1 MAGFTIFIIVVLYIN
16 NMSFTR
22 FHDDPCRISKQ
33 LEESTGIGKYMLNV
47 PGNGTTPCFM
57 EDPYFRMQKWG
68 ANLQTNTINLE
79 SDLRGLTRNANR
91 DCLEENE
98 YRLHKVSSSAV
109 SYPSCNPITEQ
120 PRATHPAWMARDL
133 EQVKWAILPLDP
145 QENVCMPFQNNLDT
159 RKLEKDYYVANM
171 PILHDEYVSN
181 KPNYNG
187 GLNNGITNNIVN
199 IDTKKML
206 VNSSPYNRM

>member
-1 MAGFTIFIIVVLYIN
+1 
-16 NMSFTR
+16 MSFTR

-47 PGNGTTPCFM
+47 PGNGSSPYFM
-57 EDPYFRMQKWG
+57 EDPYLRMQKWG
-68 ANLQTNTINLE
+68 ANLHTNTINLE

-109 SYPSCNPITEQ
+109 SYPSHNPTTEQ
-120 PRATHPAWMARDL
+120 PRATHPAWMVRDL

-159 RKLEKDYYVANM
+159 RKLEKDYYVAKM
-171 PILHDEYVSN
+171 PILHDDN
-181 KPNYNG
+181 KSKV
-187 GLNNGITNNIVN
+187 NGIPI
-199 IDTKKML
+199 TKSQLTHGIYKNM
-206 VNSSPYNRM
+206 